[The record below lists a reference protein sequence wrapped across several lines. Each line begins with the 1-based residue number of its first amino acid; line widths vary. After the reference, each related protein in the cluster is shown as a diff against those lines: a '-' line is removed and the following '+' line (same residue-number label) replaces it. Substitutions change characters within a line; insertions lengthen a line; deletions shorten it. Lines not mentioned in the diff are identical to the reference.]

1 MQRKTLGGLAVLL
14 CLGLF
19 APSGKAQSFD
29 IVKVADGVY
38 AAIGRGGVFSN
49 GAFIVN
55 RDDVLVVDTHL
66 RPSWAKDLIAE
77 IRKITDNPVRYV
89 VNTHWH
95 NDHVQGNQTY
105 VSVFGPGVEYIAQH
119 TAREDMVSK
128 AIPNVQDQLNKDL
141 PDRIAR
147 TEKTLADGKGPDGT
161 PLTGQARANLSARV
175 ASDKAYL
182 EELKSVQIA
191 LPTITFERSLV
202 LYKPERTIHI
212 LFFGKGHTRG
222 DVAVYLPRERVVI
235 TGDLLTNGIPF
246 MRDAYPSQW
255 IGTLDSVRNLD
266 WDTAVTGH
274 GGVQK
279 GKEQVDRLLAYMKEM
294 VAAVKEAIGK
304 GVTLEA
310 ARKNIDPALRD
321 KHQAGF
327 PAYVGNPQG
336 FAAASAS
343 AVERT
348 WAELTGKIRD

>member
-1 MQRKTLGGLAVLL
+1 MQRKTVAVLGWL
-14 CLGLF
+14 FCLGLF
-19 APSGKAQSFD
+19 APAGLAQSFD

-38 AAIGRGGVFSN
+38 AAIGHAGVFSN

-55 RDDVLVVDTHL
+55 QDDVLVVDAHL

-77 IRKITDNPVRYV
+77 IRKTTNKPVRYV

-95 NDHVQGNQTY
+95 NDHVQGNQAY
-105 VSVFGPGVEYIAQH
+105 VSVFGASVEYIAQH

-128 AIPNVQDQLNKDL
+128 AVSAVKDQLNKDV
-141 PDRIAR
+141 PERIAR
-147 TEKTLADGKGPDGT
+147 TEKMLAEGKGPDGT
-161 PLTGQARANLSARV
+161 PLADQARASLSERV
-175 ASDKAYL
+175 ASDKSFI
-182 EELKSVQIA
+182 EELKAIQIT

-202 LYKPERTIHI
+202 LHKSERTIHV

-222 DVAVYLPRERVVI
+222 DAVVYLPKEKVVI
-235 TGDLLTNGIPF
+235 TGDLLTNGISF

-266 WDTAVTGH
+266 WETAVTGH

-279 GKEQVDRLLAYMKEM
+279 GKEQIDRLLAYMKEM
-294 VAAVKEAIGK
+294 VAAVKESIGK
-304 GVTLEA
+304 GMTLEEA
-310 ARKNIDPALRD
+310 KKAIDLS

-327 PAYVGNPQG
+327 PAYAANPQG
-336 FAAASAS
+336 FVAASGS

>member
-1 MQRKTLGGLAVLL
+1 MVLL
-14 CLGLF
+14 LSMGLF
-19 APSGKAQSFD
+19 APPGKAQSFD

-38 AAIGRGGVFSN
+38 AAIGRAGVASN

-55 RDDVLVVDTHL
+55 KDDVLVVDTHF
-66 RPSWAKDLIAE
+66 RPSWANDLIAE
-77 IRKITDNPVRYV
+77 IRKITNKPVRYV

-95 NDHVQGNQTY
+95 NDHVQGNQAY
-105 VSVFGPGVEYIAQH
+105 VSVFGPSVEYIAQH

-128 AIPNVQDQLNKDL
+128 AIPSVQDQLNKDV

-147 TEKTLADGKGPDGT
+147 TTKMLAEGKTADGT
-161 PLTGQARANLSARV
+161 PLTETDRTNLSGRL

-222 DVAVYLPRERVVI
+222 DVVVYLPKERVVV

-246 MRDAYPSQW
+246 MRDAFPSQW

-266 WDTAVTGH
+266 WNTAVTGH
-274 GGVQK
+274 GPVQT
-279 GKEQVDRLLAYMKEM
+279 GKEQVDRLLAYMNDM
-294 VAAVKEAIGK
+294 VAAVKGAIGK
-304 GVTLEA
+304 GMAMEDA
-310 ARKNIDPALRD
+310 KKAIDPALRD

-327 PAYVGNPQG
+327 PAYTGNPQG
-336 FAAASAS
+336 FAAASGS
-343 AVERT
+343 AVDRT
-348 WAELTGKIRD
+348 WVELTGKIPN

>member
-1 MQRKTLGGLAVLL
+1 MKRKTLGVVVLL
-14 CLGLF
+14 LSMGLY
-19 APSGKAQSFD
+19 APPGKAQSFD

-38 AAIGRGGVFSN
+38 AAIGRAGVASN

-55 RDDVLVVDTHL
+55 KDDVLVVDTHF
-66 RPSWAKDLIAE
+66 RPSWANDLIAE
-77 IRKITDNPVRYV
+77 IRKITNKPVRYV

-95 NDHVQGNQTY
+95 NDHVQGNQAY
-105 VSVFGPGVEYIAQH
+105 VSVFGPSVEYIAQH

-128 AIPNVQDQLNKDL
+128 AIPSVQDQLNKDV

-147 TEKTLADGKGPDGT
+147 TTKMLAEGKTADGT
-161 PLTGQARANLSARV
+161 PLTETGRTNLSGRL

-182 EELKSVQIA
+182 EELKSIQIA

-222 DVAVYLPRERVVI
+222 DVVVYLPKERVVV

-266 WDTAVTGH
+266 WNTAVTGH
-274 GGVQK
+274 GGVQT
-279 GKEQVDRLLAYMKEM
+279 GKEQVDRLLAYMNDM
-294 VAAVKEAIGK
+294 VAAVKGAIGK
-304 GVTLEA
+304 GMTLEDA
-310 ARKNIDPALRD
+310 KKSIDLS

-327 PAYVGNPQG
+327 PGYQPPNPNNFG
-336 FAAASAS
+336 PSNTLAI
-343 AVERT
+343 ERT
-348 WAELTGKIRD
+348 WAELTGKIPN

>member
-1 MQRKTLGGLAVLL
+1 MRRKMLGVVVLL
-14 CLGLF
+14 LSLGLF
-19 APSGKAQSFD
+19 APSGMAQSFD

-38 AAIGRGGVFSN
+38 AAIGRAGVASN

-55 RDDVLVVDTHL
+55 KDDVLVVDTHF

-77 IRKITDNPVRYV
+77 IRKITNKPVRYV

-95 NDHVQGNQTY
+95 NDHVQGNQAY
-105 VSVFGPGVEYIAQH
+105 VSVFGSGVEYIAQH

-128 AIPNVQDQLNKDL
+128 AIPSVQDQLTKDV
-141 PDRIAR
+141 PGRIAR
-147 TEKTLADGKGPDGT
+147 TEKMLAEGKATDGT
-161 PLTGQARANLSARV
+161 PLTDVGRTNLSGRL

-182 EELKSVQIA
+182 EELKSIQIA

-202 LYKPERTIHI
+202 LYKPDRTIHI

-222 DVAVYLPRERVVI
+222 DVVIYLPKERVVV

-274 GGVQK
+274 GGVQT
-279 GKEQVDRLLAYMKEM
+279 GKEQVDRLLAYMKDM
-294 VAAVKEAIGK
+294 VAAVKDAIGK
-304 GVTLEA
+304 GMTLEDA
-310 ARKNIDPALRD
+310 KKSIDLS

-327 PAYVGNPQG
+327 PAYQPPNPPG
-336 FAAASAS
+336 FAAASTQ

-348 WAELTGKIRD
+348 WAELTGKIPN